1 MSAADPNRP
10 VALHSFML
18 ENRTD
23 YVLSR
28 GDRLR
33 IFGAVFAVILLIAA
47 VGYWVFDMPL
57 WVAIVGALVGVF
69 VNGLITLVE
78 KH

>member
-1 MSAADPNRP
+1 MS
-10 VALHSFML
+10 
-18 ENRTD
+18 ENETD

-33 IFGAVFAVILLIAA
+33 IFGAVFAGILLIAA

-57 WVAIVGALVGVF
+57 WIAVVGAVLGIF
-69 VNGLITLVE
+69 VNGLITLVG